1 MNLELTSNRV
11 KKSVKK
17 LKSFGKN
24 RQTDRQAIFD
34 II

>member
-17 LKSFGKN
+17 LKSFGKTDK
-24 RQTDRQAIFD
+24 QTDKPNID
-34 II
+34 